1 MRRPLALRSSLQS
14 LHEDKG
20 VDPGGRVVRGGGGSS
35 RRSGRRSSSSSS
47 RRRRRKRRR
56 SLLESVEAD
65 GVRER
70 REGKPAQGPSRQ
82 ALRGEGDLR
91 EAGGERREEEAAGGG
106 GRGEVLLAERQGE
119 QRGSRGRRRGRRRR
133 RRSDLDPA
141 DDPRPGELRDGGGEH
156 GVARRG
162 GRGSE
167 VEDDVG
173 AVDEGGVEHSCFF
186 FEAEVRGRGRKRKE
200 EKVSF
205 FLLLLPSKF
214 FLSLSL

>member
-35 RRSGRRSSSSSS
+35 RRSGRRSRSSSSS
-47 RRRRRKRRR
+47 RRRRRRR